1 MRLTPLALAAALLV
15 GTGCYNYQVAEPGML
30 EPGGDVRIRLSPEAA
45 ERFEEVRMTEDR
57 VMEGTL
63 VEERDGELLVETS
76 IGRIDPAAGGRILK
90 QVISVPSAEVR
101 EVETRSLDRGKTYLV
116 AGVAAGVLAYIV
128 AGQFQDGGG
137 SDGVTPPGPPESRV
151 PSVRLFRVPFP
162 F

>member
-1 MRLTPLALAAALLV
+1 MRLTPLALAAALLA
-15 GTGCYNYQVAEPGML
+15 GAGCYNYQVAAPGML

-45 ERFEEVRMTEDR
+45 ERLEEVRMTEER

-63 VEERDGELLVETS
+63 IEERNGELLVETA
-76 IGRIDPAAGGRILK
+76 IGRIDPVAGGRILK

-101 EVETRSLDRGKTYLV
+101 EVETRSLDRGKTALV
-116 AGVAAGVLAYIV
+116 AGVATGILAYIV

-137 SDGVTPPGPPESRV
+137 SDGITPPGPPESRAL
-151 PSVRLFRVPFP
+151 PIPLLRVRFP